1 MSECVY
7 LHLRLK
13 EQKYFISAFFYPII
27 NILACYRY
35 HKENRSGL
43 SLHSGDLLIR
53 TRLFVFAPKAAP
65 VRSSRARLLRKHEWY
80 QREIH
85 LCESLQTRLK
95 YLKWVEALSHSRMCQ
110 ELYHFSMRTKYANQ
124 YYTQSEAQQG
134 LINYK

>member
-7 LHLRLK
+7 LHLLLK
-13 EQKYFISAFFYPII
+13 EQKYFISAFFHPII
-27 NILACYRY
+27 NILACFHY
-35 HKENRSGL
+35 HKENRRGIAL
-43 SLHSGDLLIR
+43 LSGDVLIR
-53 TRLFVFAPKAAP
+53 TRLFVFAPKGVP
-65 VRSSRARLLRKHEWY
+65 VRSSQARLLRKHQRY